1 LFSLFCTILVN
12 TVYLHI
18 LCYPDAF
25 LQNFKG
31 KLFSELLQSFLIL
44 DLLLFLEGYFYH
56 LLLEGLCIFLQSFL
70 SIDWHFGRMMQKK
83 IFFFVEE
90 GNIAADSYLPLIF
103 DANIFLFAF
112 ISGFVK
118 QQPGIGLVKFS
129 QFLLIPKQYHYSF
142 ESFSLF
148 FVFHF

>member
-1 LFSLFCTILVN
+1 
-12 TVYLHI
+12 
-18 LCYPDAF
+18 
-25 LQNFKG
+25 
-31 KLFSELLQSFLIL
+31 
-44 DLLLFLEGYFYH
+44 
-56 LLLEGLCIFLQSFL
+56 
-70 SIDWHFGRMMQKK
+70 MQKK

-112 ISGFVK
+112 ISDFVK

-148 FVFHF
+148 FVFHFWLDESIADEWFYSLIQGFIFDGDNTSE